1 MPIKKKKYSAR
12 FPPARI
18 KKIMQT
24 DEDVG
29 KVAAP
34 VPVII
39 SRALELFV
47 ENLLKKANQVTLER
61 GARTLTPSHLKMC
74 IKSEKRFDFLKE
86 LVSTVPDL
94 QGDHDEPL
102 ALYQNMTGETQEGKK
117 DTSNASQRPK
127 LPRQLSTPRPR
138 GRPRALSADQDTQIP
153 KKRKKKRQPKF
164 MDEDDNELSDISND
178 VPEVEEI
185 NHSNSRNIHNN
196 TNAIVTCTVTTGLS
210 TSPNGINNGGGSNSK
225 LGFTISIPSSSFT
238 SPLTTLTSQNGTTS
252 SKTSSTATSTL
263 SLDKGLNAAS
273 SASEQFP
280 TSYATSTAANIKLA
294 LVAHDQ
300 PHTVQDVDE
309 NYDDC

>member
-1 MPIKKKKYSAR
+1 
-12 FPPARI
+12 
-18 KKIMQT
+18 
-24 DEDVG
+24 
-29 KVAAP
+29 
-34 VPVII
+34 
-39 SRALELFV
+39 
-47 ENLLKKANQVTLER
+47 
-61 GARTLTPSHLKMC
+61 
-74 IKSEKRFDFLKE
+74 
-86 LVSTVPDL
+86 
-94 QGDHDEPL
+94 
-102 ALYQNMTGETQEGKK
+102 
-117 DTSNASQRPK
+117 
-127 LPRQLSTPRPR
+127 
-138 GRPRALSADQDTQIP
+138 
-153 KKRKKKRQPKF
+153 

-238 SPLTTLTSQNGTTS
+238 SPLTTLTSQNGTTFS

-263 SLDKGLNAAS
+263 SLDKGLNNAAS
-273 SASEQFP
+273 TAISEQFP
-280 TSYATSTAANIKLA
+280 TSYATSTASNIKLA

>member
-1 MPIKKKKYSAR
+1 
-12 FPPARI
+12 
-18 KKIMQT
+18 
-24 DEDVG
+24 
-29 KVAAP
+29 
-34 VPVII
+34 
-39 SRALELFV
+39 
-47 ENLLKKANQVTLER
+47 
-61 GARTLTPSHLKMC
+61 
-74 IKSEKRFDFLKE
+74 
-86 LVSTVPDL
+86 
-94 QGDHDEPL
+94 
-102 ALYQNMTGETQEGKK
+102 
-117 DTSNASQRPK
+117 
-127 LPRQLSTPRPR
+127 
-138 GRPRALSADQDTQIP
+138 
-153 KKRKKKRQPKF
+153 